1 MAVTLNYFRSIS
13 GLYTSDYLQY
23 NRKNY
28 FFANFTH
35 SYEMQQ
41 VQCNNTRKIWKFT
54 LIIQLEYSPSLET
67 NFKSSVVRVSCQP
80 KYNNHNNYYNYYYCN
95 NINKHIN
102 NNLVILVVLKQ

>member
-13 GLYTSDYLQY
+13 RLYTSDYLQY

-41 VQCNNTRKIWKFT
+41 VQCNNTRKI
-54 LIIQLEYSPSLET
+54 
-67 NFKSSVVRVSCQP
+67 
-80 KYNNHNNYYNYYYCN
+80 
-95 NINKHIN
+95 
-102 NNLVILVVLKQ
+102 